1 MNKLISNPQ
10 LENNIIQMKLPLEIE
25 IFIEPTDP
33 VVSFKEVMEGV
44 NLSKYLK
51 NNSNDNRGRDGY
63 DPEVLLKIVLFA
75 FMINVR
81 STRKIE
87 SLCRNDIRFMYL
99 SDEIRP
105 SHMTIDNFINK
116 YLLNS
121 IEDISNEIT
130 KYIVEKQNID
140 VSTVFID
147 GTKIEAFPNKYTWVW
162 KNACITSRD
171 RQFKHLSKLFA
182 EINNSDD
189 ILEPGLAF
197 DIKETYSIEELEAK
211 QDYLLSIVDSESVKF
226 VYGKGHRKDKIQRFY
241 EKLNRIIEMLKDYAT
256 KIDKCGEQRNSYSKT
271 DVDATFMRMK
281 TDYMGNTALLP
292 AYNWQL
298 VSAGEI
304 ILYGLTSQSASDNKC
319 FIPLMEKY
327 KSIYETYPTN
337 AVADAG
343 YGNLETYNFCEKN
356 NIGKFMKFGTWEKET
371 HDLKFHN
378 DPFRSVNFKID
389 EEGFPVCPNGK
400 KFFKLSESPIKGNKD
415 KRTEEK
421 YQCENCADCPFRNQ
435 CHDSKHNR
443 VININRTLTRYHEEV
458 INNLSSEEGTRLRT
472 IRSYMAEGAFGII
485 KQDYNYRRISRVSLK
500 KVNLELYLVI
510 IGFNLAK
517 YHNLKYRT
525 NTEVC

>member
-1 MNKLISNPQ
+1 MNKLISNSQ
-10 LENNIIQMKLPLEIE
+10 LENNIIQMKLPLEVE
-25 IFIEPTDP
+25 IFIDPTDP

-51 NNSNDNRGRDGY
+51 NDSIETRGRDGY

-105 SHMTIDNFINK
+105 SHMTICNFIND
-116 YLLNS
+116 YLIDN
-121 IEDISNEIT
+121 IENISNEIT

-171 RQFKHLSKLFA
+171 RQFKHLSELFKK
-182 EINNSDD
+182 INNSSL
-189 ILEPGLAF
+189 LEPGLAF
-197 DIKETYSIEELEAK
+197 DIKESYSIEELEK
-211 QDYLLSIVDSESVKF
+211 NKDYLLSIIDKESVKF
-226 VYGKGHRKDKIQRFY
+226 VCGRGHRKQEIQRFY
-241 EKLNRIIEMLKDYAT
+241 EKLNSIIELLKSYAE
-256 KIDKCGEQRNSYSKT
+256 KIDKCGEHRNSFSKT

-304 ILYGLTSQSASDNKC
+304 ILYGMTSQFASDNKC

-327 KSIYETYPTN
+327 KSIYGSYPVN

-343 YGNLETYNFCEKN
+343 YGNLETYNFCEINK
-356 NIGKFMKFGTWEKET
+356 IGKYMKFGTWEKET
-371 HDLKFHN
+371 HNKKFHE

-389 EEGFPVCPNGK
+389 EKGRPICPNGK
-400 KFFKLSESPIKGNKD
+400 KFFKIKETPIEGNKD

-421 YQCENCADCPFRNQ
+421 YQCEDCAGCPLREK
-435 CHDSKHNR
+435 CHQSKYNR
-443 VININRTLTRYHEEV
+443 VININRTLTKYHEEV
-458 INNLSSEEGTRLRT
+458 INNLSSEEGIKLRT
-472 IRSYMAEGAFGII
+472 TRSYMAEGAFGVI
-485 KQDYNYRRISRVSLK
+485 KQDYNYRRITRVSLK
-500 KVNLELYLVI
+500 KVNLEFYLVI